1 MTDVLRRI
9 AYSVVIL
16 AVAGASLHAVGAQ
29 TAQASASSAKAKELV
44 ALMKT
49 KKMEV
54 FVARDSSAPGRFVA
68 VMHVPDVQLLLVSA
82 AYSRASDIEFRIYQK
97 DWMTGYRDLSA
108 GSMSTERFLVED
120 VVADGLVALPIKNS
134 LPDTVSNGTGR
145 HVFEG
150 PADPR
155 RRNDKR
161 MAADAYQKAFAD
173 ADQRYAKL
181 LDELIAE
188 LKKIG

>member
-1 MTDVLRRI
+1 MTDLLRRI
-9 AYSVVIL
+9 AYSMVIL
-16 AVAGASLHAVGAQ
+16 AVAGTSLHAVEGQA
-29 TAQASASSAKAKELV
+29 AQASASAAKAKELV
-44 ALMKT
+44 TLLQS

-54 FVARDSSAPGRFVA
+54 FVARDSSAAGRFVA
-68 VMHVPDVQLLLVSA
+68 VMHVPDVQILLVSA
-82 AYSRASDIEFRIYQK
+82 AYSRPSDIEFRIYQK

-108 GSMSTERFLVED
+108 GAMSTERFSVED
-120 VVADGLVALPIKNS
+120 VVADGLVATPLKNS

-150 PADPR
+150 AADPK